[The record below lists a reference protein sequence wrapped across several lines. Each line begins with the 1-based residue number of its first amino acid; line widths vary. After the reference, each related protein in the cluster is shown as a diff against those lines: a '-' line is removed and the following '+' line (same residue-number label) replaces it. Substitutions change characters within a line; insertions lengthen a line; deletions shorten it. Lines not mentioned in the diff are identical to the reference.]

1 MDIKER
7 IDKLSET
14 EAKAALKYTF
24 TELQKT
30 MVCPKCKI
38 RVECERTN
46 KLCESVLLE
55 AALKETRK

>member
-7 IDKLSET
+7 IDELSED

-24 TELQKT
+24 MELQKT

-38 RVECERTN
+38 RVECERAN
-46 KLCESVLLE
+46 ELCESVLLNV
-55 AALKETRK
+55 ALKEVRK